1 MTEVQKQ
8 PQPQPIAAAAAGSTP
23 TPDDVASALAILG
36 AAAKKFVLPAS
47 PTTPDPQEPA
57 ASPVAAALPSSGQVI
72 PGELEAMAGTLLLSS
87 KGRSVLK
94 SSPLWTMLGTAAAL
108 MAQDP
113 LGLHLAPITQVCIT
127 ALAGVFLILHGPN
140 KGA

>member
-1 MTEVQKQ
+1 MEAQKQ
-8 PQPQPIAAAAAGSTP
+8 SQSAQVAAPAAAGSP
-23 TPDDVASALAILG
+23 LTPDAVASALAVLG
-36 AAAKKFVLPAS
+36 EAAKKFVLPAS

-57 ASPVAAALPSSGQVI
+57 APPAAAALPSPGQVI

-127 ALAGVFLILHGPN
+127 ALAGVFLILHGPS